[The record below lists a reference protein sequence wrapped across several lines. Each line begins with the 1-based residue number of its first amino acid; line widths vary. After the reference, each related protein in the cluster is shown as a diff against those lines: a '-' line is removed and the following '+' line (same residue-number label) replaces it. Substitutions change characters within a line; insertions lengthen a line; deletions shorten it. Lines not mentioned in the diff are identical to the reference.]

1 MVVYF
6 RAWMAAALYTSSFKL
21 LLCWLPLF
29 IPVTYVGK
37 LRGSLSCRREAF

>member
-29 IPVTYVGK
+29 TPVTYVGK
-37 LRGSLSCRREAF
+37 LLGSLSCRREAF